1 MEKKGSSNSAFRII
15 LLATILV
22 GGFLLIDSVREILQ
36 WFEGY
41 KELPKGF
48 RYSIFY
54 AIQIGLCL
62 IVGFIFMK
70 VGGFKQTIW
79 NALGLDT
86 SVVKGLGWAFVF
98 TLPMFL
104 GYWIVCGINKE
115 LTPEDVVFWSIVSPF
130 AEELFYR
137 ALLIGFMFRF
147 LRIGFLPAALIVSII
162 FGLGHLSQ
170 ANELMESIGVFGI
183 TLFGSLLFGWIYLEW
198 KNNLWI
204 VFGMHLLMNLY
215 WNIFNIEASNALG
228 GWAANIFRFA
238 TIGLAIFITIRHI
251 RSGKSQLS
259 GRWLKSRNF
268 DKHGSTSS
276 SSGST

>member
-1 MEKKGSSNSAFRII
+1 MEKTGSSNSALRII
-15 LLATILV
+15 LSAGILV
-22 GGFLLIDSVREILQ
+22 GGFFLISNVREILR

-41 KELPKGF
+41 QDLPDGF
-48 RYSIFY
+48 RYSLFY
-54 AIQIGLCL
+54 SIQIALCL
-62 IVGFIFMK
+62 IVGFIFLK
-70 VGGFKQTIW
+70 VGDFKQSVW

-86 SVVKGLGWAFVF
+86 PVMKGLGWAFVF

-115 LTPEDVVFWSIVSPF
+115 VTTEDVVFWSIVSPF

-147 LRIGFLPAALIVSII
+147 LRMGFLPAALIVSII

-170 ANELMESIGVFGI
+170 ANELMESIGVFGL

-204 VFGMHLLMNLY
+204 AFGMHLFMNLY
-215 WNIFNIEASNALG
+215 WNIFDIEASNALG

-238 TIGLAIFITIRHI
+238 TIALAIALTIRHI
-251 RSGKSQLS
+251 SKGKSQLS
-259 GRWLKSRNF
+259 GRWLKF
-268 DKHGSTSS
+268 G
-276 SSGST
+276 